1 MWLTTEADDQSSL
14 HCIIVLTDVM
24 SNMVILGVEMQ
35 AVEVDAQDSYTGRLD
50 DYLRIFKW
58 PQYLYIVVTQNK
70 IPPGEYAIPPQPVVW
85 F

>member
-50 DYLRIFKW
+50 DYLRIFK
-58 PQYLYIVVTQNK
+58 
-70 IPPGEYAIPPQPVVW
+70 
-85 F
+85 